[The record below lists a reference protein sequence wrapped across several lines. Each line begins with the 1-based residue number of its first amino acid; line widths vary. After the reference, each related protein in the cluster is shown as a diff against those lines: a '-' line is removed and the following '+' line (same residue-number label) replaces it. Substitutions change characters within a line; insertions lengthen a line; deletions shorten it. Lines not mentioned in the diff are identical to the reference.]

1 MFKFT
6 LANLSKCTWIPAC
19 WRKSCCAWG
28 QWAGIWFRVSW
39 TPLSNCHTFRRCQ
52 IEESLILTGSTPV
65 SNHPCSLQGLC
76 SNMSQALHHFEL
88 NMWHI
93 VAWLIHG
100 PLQNLHFHTSCCMSP
115 MASSMASSCHPTT
128 RWSFFSSRRIM
139 SWTFRQIWYA
149 KMQNFGDLPGSKAHI
164 WGPKST
170 KKLMVSHML
179 AIKYTTDFPDF
190 HKPYLR

>member
-88 NMWHI
+88 NMWHGWYT
-93 VAWLIHG
+93 VHKTFTSIHPAAFANLFSFSPCSG
-100 PLQNLHFHTSCCMSP
+100 CLGRLALNAFGLHFTVFPCLPWLPPWLPWLSSHWAIPDGAGVPFTLL
-115 MASSMASSCHPTT
+115 MAST
-128 RWSFFSSRRIM
+128 
-139 SWTFRQIWYA
+139 
-149 KMQNFGDLPGSKAHI
+149 
-164 WGPKST
+164 
-170 KKLMVSHML
+170 
-179 AIKYTTDFPDF
+179 
-190 HKPYLR
+190 